1 MLLVVGYEVVHGAGP
16 AISKFGLG
24 FVFHTTWQPNFH
36 IFGAG
41 SVLFGTAVSSSMA
54 LLLGAP
60 IAIAIGLFLSLL
72 APAGVRGMISP
83 LVEMLAA
90 IPSVILGFWG
100 VLILAPFVHEH
111 IEPFL
116 HSTLGFLPIFG
127 TPQTT
132 GLSVFTAGLILT
144 IMVIPI
150 IASISRDLF
159 RTVPREIQDGA
170 SALGATRWEVV
181 RGVVLPSTASGVVA
195 ATLLGLGRALGEAIA
210 VAQVIGAGSEI
221 HGSLFK
227 TGETLAS
234 RIAQPVLERQPR
246 PVSVLPLLPGGDPAR
261 DRACSRTSAH
271 AGSAGALTTS
281 GRRAMR
287 GGGVPDPTAPL
298 TPSGNLRRRQFV
310 SRLAVVGSHPRGCG
324 GRCGPGDRHLHGAGA
339 RGQRP
344 QPRIPGQGRARPGSG
359 RRSSAPP

>member
-1 MLLVVGYEVVHGAGP
+1 MSTTVSPAPPAGPAPSRGGSVRDRLRRRRKQADRFGDGLLYGVCAFAALVSAAVLLVVGYEVVHGAGP

-24 FVFHTTWQPNFH
+24 FVFHTTWKPNFEV
-36 IFGAG
+36 FGAG
-41 SVLFGTAVSSSMA
+41 SFLFGTAVSSFMA

-72 APAGVRGMISP
+72 APAGVRGIISP

-100 VLILAPFVHEH
+100 LLILAPFVHEH

-127 TPQTT
+127 DPQTT
-132 GLSVFTAGLILT
+132 GLSLFTAGLILT

-210 VAQVIGAGSEI
+210 VVQVSGDGSEI

-227 TGETLAS
+227 PGNTLAAQ
-234 RIAQPVLERQPR
+234 IANQFLNASPGIYQSSLFYLGVI
-246 PVSVLPLLPGGDPAR
+246 LLVIGLASNLGAR
-261 DRACSRTSAH
+261 WI
-271 AGSAGALTTS
+271 
-281 GRRAMR
+281 GRRFDYQR
-287 GGGVPDPTAPL
+287 
-298 TPSGNLRRRQFV
+298 
-310 SRLAVVGSHPRGCG
+310 AV
-324 GRCGPGDRHLHGAGA
+324 A
-339 RGQRP
+339 R
-344 QPRIPGQGRARPGSG
+344 
-359 RRSSAPP
+359 